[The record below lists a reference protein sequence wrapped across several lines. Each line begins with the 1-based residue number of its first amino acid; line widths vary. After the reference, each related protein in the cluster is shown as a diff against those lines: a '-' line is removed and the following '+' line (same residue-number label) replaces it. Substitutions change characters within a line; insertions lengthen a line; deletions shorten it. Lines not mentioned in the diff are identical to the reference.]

1 MGNESD
7 SEAQNNEKETR
18 DYITFERVQETLNLS
33 NPKLFKKYLHEVFL
47 DLSSLPDSKNNKY
60 ISNLTFYDYLRLPI
74 FISEK
79 LFNSFKRHCKGGL
92 LESEFV
98 NGFYQLYM
106 GTFEETTK
114 RIFNLLDFDKDEAIQ
129 KEDVKLIL
137 IYLLLDD
144 FNNNSNSS
152 FDNKNDEEIYQK
164 QMKKM
169 KEIDELIN
177 KSFKKDNMNINEFI
191 SCLKK
196 IKVIYIYKYYVFY
209 IVRNHLMKKV

>member
-7 SEAQNNEKETR
+7 SEAQNDEKEAR

-60 ISNLTFYDYLRLPI
+60 ISKLTFYDYLQLPI
-74 FISEK
+74 FISDK
-79 LFNSFKRHCKGGL
+79 LFNSFKNHCKGGL

-114 RIFNLLDFDKDEAIQ
+114 RIFNLLDFDKDAAIQ

-177 KSFKKDNMNINEFI
+177 KSFKKDNMNID
-191 SCLKK
+191 
-196 IKVIYIYKYYVFY
+196 
-209 IVRNHLMKKV
+209 